1 MATLSTYKTL
11 SGGAV
16 QIVIPEPLSGDGG
29 QALNDNFKSI
39 ADSVLSPGGSTGDL
53 QYNDGSTLAGAGWTM
68 VGTPGEERLLSPG
81 TTDDGSTE
89 LQVTGAVVATAFYG
103 SAAYMSD
110 IPLPT
115 LAQILEANPST
126 GGYTMELAGG
136 SVDAQGGY
144 FTVSGGY
151 FDVAGGYIQDSATGL
166 PIYQSG
172 NLYCSSLY
180 SQWIDL
186 RGGDIYGNGGVGA
199 GGGTWGMD
207 GAYLYFDND
216 SYAWGDGT
224 GNVNLYSTTFNAA
237 GTITAYSANIEIGY
251 ITGGSGWAGTGL
263 NLLAGSNQFS
273 MVLSSTGIAYFGNTA
288 AGATWLEV
296 NSAAVSCPNKLL
308 VGGASDEGSGFCA
321 TYAGGAIA
329 ITGSGAGFQ
338 TDDRTLGSSHAWQ
351 QYATGGTFHIWTK
364 TYGDRVTIDI
374 SGDITAVGGIAAG
387 GCLAVGQS
395 STASVIGNNSTI
407 LTDYIGVARVAPTS
421 SVSGII
427 LQADSSI
434 KPGQHVVVV
443 NESSYTITFA
453 AASSS
458 YVADGSSS
466 PIGGKTARAFVW
478 DSATSLWYRCA

>member
-16 QIVIPEPLSGDGG
+16 QIVVPEPLSGDGG

-39 ADSVLSPGGSTGDL
+39 ADSVLAPGGATGDL

-68 VGTPGEERLLSPG
+68 VGTLGEERLLSPG

-89 LQVTGAVVATAFYG
+89 LQVTGAALF
-103 SAAYMSD
+103 
-110 IPLPT
+110 
-115 LAQILEANPST
+115 T
-126 GGYTMELAGG
+126 GPVHAE
-136 SVDAQGGY
+136 SE
-144 FTVSGGY
+144 
-151 FDVAGGYIQDSATGL
+151 
-166 PIYQSG
+166 
-172 NLYCSSLY
+172 LYCNSLY

-186 RGGDIYGNGGVGA
+186 QGGNIYGNGGGGS

-216 SYAWGDGT
+216 SRVWGDGT
-224 GNVNLYSTTFNAA
+224 GNVNLDSTTFNATGA
-237 GTITAYSANIEIGY
+237 ITAYSGDIQIGY
-251 ITGGSGWAGTGL
+251 IAGGSGWDGTGF
-263 NLLAGSNQFS
+263 NFVAGSYQFS
-273 MVLSSTGIAYFGNTA
+273 MVLSSSGNAYFGNTT

-296 NSAAVSCPNKLL
+296 GSAAVSCPNKLL
-308 VGGASDEGSGFCA
+308 VGGATDEGSGYCA

-338 TDDRTLGSSHAWQ
+338 IDDRSLGSAHAWQ
-351 QYATGGTFHIWTK
+351 HYATGGTFRIWNK
-364 TYGDRVTIDI
+364 TYGDRFTIDA
-374 SGDITAVGGIAAG
+374 SGDITAVGGVAAG

-407 LTDYIGVARVAPTS
+407 PTDYIGVSRVAPTS

-443 NESSYTITFA
+443 NESSYTVTFA